1 MTNQQLIQQEEQQSQ
16 SLSISEQARTQ
27 GAIQASLTVAAAR
40 PRNEQR
46 AIAQIQTSCQRVR
59 LAESAVYTYA
69 KGGQDITGP
78 SISLV
83 VQVALA
89 WGNLDWGYRELSRGH
104 GESTVEAYAWD
115 QQTNARYSRQFIVPH
130 RIRVRGGQRQLRED
144 ELADWIANQAQRRV
158 RTCLENVIPRD
169 VIEEAVDECARTLK
183 ANIDL
188 DSGKIMQMVERFA
201 ELGVSQDQI
210 VAKLQ
215 RSVDAIQP
223 AQYLAMRRT
232 YVAIKDGLQTV
243 EQAFPAANTEG
254 GEPKKS
260 QGEELMT
267 KAKAKPKPKP
277 KAKPKPKPAPV
288 VKDDPLGTEP
298 VADVADVLT
307 PDEPELLP
315 EQLPE
320 QKIIESYSKRIR
332 EAKDKEQLGEIGD
345 QISYDASMGAITE
358 WHAQNLLGKA
368 EEKIANIQEQA
379 S

>member
-169 VIEEAVDECARTLK
+169 VIEEAVDECSRTLK

-188 DSGKIMQMVERFA
+188 DSEKIMQMVERFA
-201 ELGVSQDQI
+201 ELGVTQDQI

-223 AQYLAMRRT
+223 AQYLAMRRI

-243 EQAFPAANTEG
+243 AQAFPAADPNEAK
-254 GEPKKS
+254 PKMS

-267 KAKAKPKPKP
+267 KAKAKPKPKAKKP
-277 KAKPKPKPAPV
+277 AKPKPKPKP
-288 VKDDPLGTEP
+288 EP
-298 VADVADVLT
+298 DADVLT
-307 PDEPELLP
+307 PDE
-315 EQLPE
+315 Q
-320 QKIIESYSKRIR
+320 IIDSYASRIR
-332 EAKDKEQLGEIGD
+332 EAKQKEQLDEIAD
-345 QISYDASMGAITE
+345 QIAYDASMGAVNVL
-358 WHAQNLLGKA
+358 HANNLLA
-368 EEKIANIQEQA
+368 RIQEKIAHILEQQ
-379 S
+379 

>member
-16 SLSISEQARTQ
+16 SLSIAEQARTQ

-46 AIAQIQTSCQRVR
+46 AISQIQTSCQRVR

-188 DSGKIMQMVERFA
+188 DPEKIMQMVERFG
-201 ELGVSQDQI
+201 ELGVTQDQI

-243 EQAFPAANTEG
+243 EQAFPTVEANS
-254 GEPKKS
+254 EPKPS
-260 QGEELMT
+260 QGEKLIA
-267 KAKAKPKPKP
+267 KAKAKPKK
-277 KAKPKPKPAPV
+277 KPAK
-288 VKDDPLGTEP
+288 VKSKAELKAEA
-298 VADVADVLT
+298 VADDADVLT
-307 PDEPELLP
+307 PDE
-315 EQLPE
+315 Q
-320 QKIIESYSKRIR
+320 IIEKYGERIR
-332 EAKDKEQLGEIGD
+332 EAKGQEELSMIAD
-345 QISYDASMGAITE
+345 QIAYDASMGAIQVMHGNT
-358 WHAQNLLGKA
+358 LLTRVQQ
-368 EEKIANIQEQA
+368 KIDNILEQQ
-379 S
+379 

>member
-27 GAIQASLTVAAAR
+27 GAIQASLSVAAAR

-46 AIAQIQTSCQRVR
+46 SIAQIQTSCQRVR
-59 LAESAVYTYA
+59 LAESATYTYA

-188 DSGKIMQMVERFA
+188 DPGKIMQMVERFS
-201 ELGVSQDQI
+201 ELGVTQDQI

-223 AQYLAMRRT
+223 AQYLAMRRI

-243 EQAFPAANTEG
+243 DQAFPVAESAAA
-254 GEPKKS
+254 EPKQS
-260 QGEELMT
+260 QGEKLIA
-267 KAKAKPKPKP
+267 KAKAKPKAKKP
-277 KAKPKPKPAPV
+277 AKPKPKP
-288 VKDDPLGTEP
+288 D
-298 VADVADVLT
+298 ADVLT
-307 PDEPELLP
+307 PDEQILD
-315 EQLPE
+315 
-320 QKIIESYSKRIR
+320 SYASRIR
-332 EAKDKEQLGEIGD
+332 EAKQKEQLDEIAD
-345 QISYDASMGAITE
+345 QIAYDASMGAVNVL
-358 WHAQNLLGKA
+358 HANHLLA
-368 EEKIANIQEQA
+368 RVEEKIAHILEQQ
-379 S
+379 

>member
-1 MTNQQLIQQEEQQSQ
+1 MTNQQLIQQEEQQTQ

-130 RIRVRGGQRQLRED
+130 RIRARGGQRQLRED

-188 DSGKIMQMVERFA
+188 DPEKIMQMVERFA
-201 ELGVSQDQI
+201 ELGVTQDQI

-223 AQYLAMRRT
+223 AQYLAMRRI

-243 EQAFPAANTEG
+243 EQAFPMAEAAS
-254 GEPKKS
+254 EPKPS
-260 QGEELMT
+260 QGEKLIA
-267 KAKAKPKPKP
+267 KAKAKPKKKP
-277 KAKPKPKPAPV
+277 AKAKPKAEPKA
-288 VKDDPLGTEP
+288 EP
-298 VADVADVLT
+298 DADVLT
-307 PDEPELLP
+307 PDE
-315 EQLPE
+315 Q
-320 QKIIESYSKRIR
+320 IIQRYGERIR
-332 EAKDKEQLGEIGD
+332 EAKGQEELAMIAD
-345 QISYDASMGAITE
+345 QIAYDASMGAIQVMHGNT
-358 WHAQNLLGKA
+358 LLQRVQQ
-368 EEKIANIQEQA
+368 KIDDILEQQ
-379 S
+379 